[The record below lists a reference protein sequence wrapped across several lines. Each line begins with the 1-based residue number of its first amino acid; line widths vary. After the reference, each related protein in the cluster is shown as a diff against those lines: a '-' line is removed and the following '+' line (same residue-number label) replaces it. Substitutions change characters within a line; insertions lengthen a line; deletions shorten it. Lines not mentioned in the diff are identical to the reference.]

1 MYFVVHQICDPPTF
15 KPKFN
20 DLRQKNG
27 RGMRKAILL
36 SKRTSSLPQGLRAP
50 PESHGLHPTRTARK
64 GTYFKLIF

>member
-27 RGMRKAILL
+27 RGIRKAILL
-36 SKRTSSLPQGLRAP
+36 SKRTEMNQS
-50 PESHGLHPTRTARK
+50 
-64 GTYFKLIF
+64 